1 MVLLQSALALII
13 LAILIASITIFIFIK
28 IIKKDFKDGNQYTL
42 KDIEDIF
49 CPSWWSILIFVFAF
63 ALSVA
68 GLWGSIDNTVN
79 NKIENYRKGNVSRIV
94 DYKVKTVDG
103 KTTVTDSTYYYRD
116 KKRK

>member
-13 LAILIASITIFIFIK
+13 LAILIASITIIIFIK
-28 IIKKDFKDGNQYTL
+28 IIKRDFKDGNPHTL

-49 CPSWWSILIFVFAF
+49 CPSWWSILIFVLAF
-63 ALSVA
+63 ALSMT
-68 GLWGSIDNTVN
+68 GLWGSIDNAVN
-79 NKIENYRKGNVSRIV
+79 NKIENYRNGNVSRIV
-94 DYKVKTVDG
+94 NYKIKTVDG

>member
-13 LAILIASITIFIFIK
+13 LAILIASITIVIFIK
-28 IIKKDFKDGNQYTL
+28 IIKKDFKDGNPNTL

-49 CPSWWSILIFVFAF
+49 CPSWWSILIFVFAL
-63 ALSVA
+63 ALSLT
-68 GLWGSIDNTVN
+68 GLWGSIDGAVN
-79 NKIENYRKGNVSRIV
+79 NKIENYRNGNVSRIV
-94 DYKVKTVDG
+94 NYKIKTVDG

>member
-1 MVLLQSALALII
+1 MVLLQSALTLII

-28 IIKKDFKDGNQYTL
+28 IIKKDFKNGNQYTL

-63 ALSVA
+63 AL
-68 GLWGSIDNTVN
+68 WGSVDSAVN
-79 NKIENYRKGNVSRIV
+79 NKIESYRKGNVSRIV
-94 DYKVKTVDG
+94 DYKIKTVDG

>member
-1 MVLLQSALALII
+1 MVLLQSALVLII
-13 LAILIASITIFIFIK
+13 LAILIASVTIIVFIK
-28 IIKKDFKDGNQYTL
+28 IIKKNFKDGNPHTL

-49 CPSWWSILIFVFAF
+49 CPSWWSILIFVFAL

-68 GLWGSIDNTVN
+68 GLWGSIDSTVN

-103 KTTVTDSTYYYRD
+103 KTTVTDSTYYYRS

>member
-13 LAILIASITIFIFIK
+13 LAILIASITIVVFIK
-28 IIKKDFKDGNQYTL
+28 IIKKDFKDGNPHTL

-49 CPSWWSILIFVFAF
+49 CPSWWSILIFALAF
-63 ALSVA
+63 ALSMT
-68 GLWGSIDNTVN
+68 GLWGSIDNAVN

-94 DYKVKTVDG
+94 NYKIKTVDG